1 MDKSIY
7 IKRNLEHTL
16 LQYLKYF
23 PVIGITGPRQSGKS
37 TMLLNSL
44 GNKYKYIS
52 FDDYKNVNLFSEDPE
67 RFVKM
72 NNGKVIFDEVQKVPE
87 IFNYIKVIVDKDRLN
102 YGNFILT
109 GSNQFS
115 IMKNISESLAGR
127 IGLLSLLPFDFNE
140 IPDHLKNTSI
150 YNGGYPELVIRDYKF
165 SNQWYSSYIQTYLER
180 DLKLIINIGDIR
192 DFNQLIKYLAI
203 NTSQILDI
211 SKISRELGISV
222 NTVKRWISV
231 LEASYIIFLLP
242 PYYMNKGKQIVKRP
256 KIYFYDTGLVSYL
269 TGIESEKD
277 FENGVMTGSLFE
289 NYIISEVIKKEIHKK
304 SDANFYFYKTN
315 HGIEID
321 LIIDRKK
328 TQNYIEIKSSYS
340 FKTSFLK
347 SILSL
352 KEKNQMGIL
361 VYRGDDIPYAQDI
374 KVLNYQNFLK

>member
-7 IKRNLEHTL
+7 IKRTLENTL